1 MTASTSTTPTTVLA
15 DWLEGELHAA
25 RRVAER
31 AITRADALAGLLAF
45 VRDAEV
51 ELGAPVGPGDME
63 DAALAVGG
71 ERRRAE
77 VAALID
83 AMGDPITD

>member
-1 MTASTSTTPTTVLA
+1 MTETTTPTTVLA

-25 RRVAER
+25 RRMAER
-31 AITRADALAGLLAF
+31 AITRADALAGLLTF
-45 VRDAEV
+45 VRDAEA
-51 ELGAPVGPGDME
+51 ELGEPVGVPDLE

-77 VAALID
+77 VVALVD
-83 AMGDPITD
+83 AMGDSLTD

>member
-1 MTASTSTTPTTVLA
+1 MTATTTTVLS

-25 RRVAER
+25 RRMAER

-45 VRDAEV
+45 VRDAEA
-51 ELGAPVGPGDME
+51 ELGEPVGVADLE

-77 VAALID
+77 VVALVD
-83 AMGDPITD
+83 AMGDPLTD